1 MRAVGQNIEIA
12 RAAGINVDRTRV
24 LAIVISTVLAG
35 FGQIIYLQ
43 NIGTMNTYNSH
54 EQIGMF
60 SIAALL
66 IGGASAVKAS
76 IPNAITGI
84 ILFHMMFII
93 SPVAG
98 KN

>member
-1 MRAVGQNIEIA
+1 MLKYVFKNILKLKKQIKT
-12 RAAGINVDRTRV
+12 ITVSYTHLRTRV

-84 ILFHMMFII
+84 IL
-93 SPVAG
+93 
-98 KN
+98 